1 MLGGAIDIIVIE
13 LPNGQ
18 LRSSSFHVR
27 FSSTQ
32 VLTSNDVDILIYI
45 NGKKKDLKMKL
56 AKSGDAYFSLD
67 KIDQYILDQSN
78 IKIPDNENNDYYYM
92 DASFNRIKNNK
103 HCSLFPTEDQIKKM
117 ELKQG
122 KNEICFAI
130 DTYLGGVQVLK
141 SNIYFWPSTVKM
153 ILWDIDGTVT
163 KSDLLGV
170 ILPRLGIEWNHD
182 GVIELI
188 DKLSCNGYKIVYLTA
203 RAIFQSDATHDF
215 LRNLKKDEKKLPYG
229 PIIMDPDGVFSSFK
243 KGIIQKQQYLIKIL
257 SLLEIKNL
265 FRDDEQHFYAGFG
278 NKETDAIAYRY
289 INIPLKNIFIINPSS
304 NIAQLGEKEKTTY
317 PKLIESC
324 DIIFPKLF

>member
-1 MLGGAIDIIVIE
+1 M
-13 LPNGQ
+13 
-18 LRSSSFHVR
+18 
-27 FSSTQ
+27 
-32 VLTSNDVDILIYI
+32 TSDNVDIFIYI
-45 NGKKKDLKMKL
+45 NGHKKDIKMKL

-78 IKIPDNENNDYYYM
+78 IKISDNENNDYYYI
-92 DASFNRIKNNK
+92 NTNLNQLNKNK
-103 HCSLFPTEDQIKKM
+103 HCSLFPTEEQIRKM

-130 DTYLGGVQVLK
+130 ETYFGGIQILK
-141 SNIYFWPSTVKM
+141 SNIYFWPSTIKF

-170 ILPRLGIEWNHD
+170 ILPRLGIDWNHD

-188 DKLSCNGYKIVYLTA
+188 DKLSFNGYKIIYLTA
-203 RAIFQSDATHDF
+203 RAIFQSEATHDF
-215 LRNLKKDEKKLPYG
+215 LGNLKKDEKKLPYG

-243 KGIIQKQQYLIKIL
+243 KGIIQKQQHLIKIL

-265 FRDDEQHFYAGFG
+265 FEDEEQHFYAGFG

-289 INIPLKNIFIINPSS
+289 LKIPLKNIFIINPSS
-304 NIAQLGEKEKTTY
+304 NITQLGEKEKTSY

-324 DIIFPKLF
+324 DIIFPKLY